1 MIKMSGLSRGQRQ
14 QCYLCDL
21 PRMPWAMLHDFS
33 EPVCRGC
40 VNYEGADRIE
50 LVIETARQMKRAHS
64 FQDTKTFKGHQ
75 GSLPCRSNSS
85 DSSVMFPSPNGTT
98 SERFVAPESRTRA
111 LLDHN
116 NYRISGHQRTEDVTF
131 DPTNVTRHRCSPN
144 LAGRSLPV
152 SLSLVPPSLHV
163 AVSLAGSRAS
173 SIPIKRPSDDD
184 DSSSGSENGQKR
196 PHLNDQTIRP
206 QLIRGES
213 LPTAVLGISYNRFK
227 KENALVGRMYS
238 FDSGT
243 ATQLK
248 TIGAVPSSGLT
259 SIANTPSSSLSSISS
274 LSNRTISSPEG
285 AIQNGN
291 YSMASL
297 MSVGDC
303 LSSDSTRSASSGG
316 EMSSQVNRP
325 SRPSSATRRSPVS
338 GKKTPVRGRQNSENT
353 TCDTETSSNST
364 ATAVTASTSTT
375 TASTTQSDSQQ
386 SAPALKCTL
395 CNERLEDTHFVQCP
409 SVQNHKFCFPCSRES
424 IKSQN
429 EANGNEVYCPSGH
442 KCPLV
447 GSNVPW
453 AFMQGEIATI
463 LGNENERKAKKE
475 REA

>member
-1 MIKMSGLSRGQRQ
+1 MSGLSRGQRQ

-50 LVIETARQMKRAHS
+50 LVIETARQMKRAHG
-64 FQDTKTFKGHQ
+64 FQDSKTFKGQQ
-75 GSLPCRSNSS
+75 GSLTCRSNSS
-85 DSSVMFPSPNGTT
+85 EGSVMFTSPNGTT
-98 SERFVAPESRTRA
+98 RDRFTTPDNRTKA
-111 LLDHN
+111 LLDHSN
-116 NYRISGHQRTEDVTF
+116 HRLSGLQRTEDVTS
-131 DPTNVTRHRCSPN
+131 DHTTIARNRCSPS

-152 SLSLVPPSLHV
+152 TLALAHPSFHV
-163 AVSLAGSRAS
+163 AVSLAGSRAR
-173 SIPIKRPSDDD
+173 SITNKRPSEDD

-196 PHLNDQTIRP
+196 TLLDDQAIRP

-213 LPTAVLGISYNRFK
+213 LPTAVLGIPFDRFR
-227 KENALVGRMYS
+227 KEHTLVERVCS
-238 FDSGT
+238 FDSAT

-248 TIGAVPSSGLT
+248 SIGAVHSTGFSSIT
-259 SIANTPSSSLSSISS
+259 TTPSSSLSSVSS
-274 LSNRTISSPEG
+274 LSNRTVSPPESSV
-285 AIQNGN
+285 QNGN
-291 YSMASL
+291 HSMTSML
-297 MSVGDC
+297 SGVDC
-303 LSSDSTRSASSGG
+303 LPSGSTRSTASGG
-316 EMSSQVNRP
+316 EIPSQVNGPPRP
-325 SRPSSATRRSPVS
+325 PSATRHSPVS
-338 GKKTPVRGRQNSENT
+338 GKKTPVRGRQNSGSTASDTEANNISNT
-353 TCDTETSSNST
+353 TAATST
-364 ATAVTASTSTT
+364 TSTT
-375 TASTTQSDSQQ
+375 TTPTSTQSETQQ
-386 SAPALKCTL
+386 PTPALKCTL

-429 EANGNEVYCPSGH
+429 GANGNEVYCPSGH

-463 LGNENERKAKKE
+463 LGNEHHRKVKKE

>member
-1 MIKMSGLSRGQRQ
+1 MSGLSRGQRQ

-21 PRMPWAMLHDFS
+21 PRMPWAMLHDFL

-64 FQDTKTFKGHQ
+64 FQDSKTFKGHQ
-75 GSLPCRSNSS
+75 GSLSCRSNSS
-85 DSSVMFPSPNGTT
+85 DGSVMFSTSDGTT
-98 SERFVAPESRTRA
+98 SERFTAPDSRTRA
-111 LLDHN
+111 LLDN
-116 NYRISGHQRTEDVTF
+116 NTYRIPGLQRAEDVIF
-131 DPTNVTRHRCSPN
+131 DPITVSRHRCSPN
-144 LAGRSLPV
+144 LSGRCLPV

-163 AVSLAGSRAS
+163 AVSLASGRGS

-184 DSSSGSENGQKR
+184 DNSSGSENGQKR
-196 PHLNDQTIRP
+196 PRLDDQTLRP

-213 LPTAVLGISYNRFK
+213 LPTAVLGISYNHFK

-238 FDSGT
+238 LDSST
-243 ATQLK
+243 ATQIK
-248 TIGAVPSSGLT
+248 TIGAVSSTGFK
-259 SIANTPSSSLSSISS
+259 SIANTPSSSLSSIPS

-285 AIQNGN
+285 TIQNGN

-316 EMSSQVNRP
+316 EMSSQANRP
-325 SRPSSATRRSPVS
+325 SRPSSATRCSPVS
-338 GKKTPVRGRQNSENT
+338 GKKTSVRGRQNSENT
-353 TCDTETSSNST
+353 TCDNETNSNST
-364 ATAVTASTSTT
+364 TTTVTASTSTT
-375 TASTTQSDSQQ
+375 TATTTHSDSQQ

-409 SVQNHKFCFPCSRES
+409 SMQNHKFCFPCSRES
-424 IKSQN
+424 IKSQKA
-429 EANGNEVYCPSGH
+429 ANGNEVYCPSGH

-453 AFMQGEIATI
+453 TFMQGEIATI

-475 REA
+475 RET